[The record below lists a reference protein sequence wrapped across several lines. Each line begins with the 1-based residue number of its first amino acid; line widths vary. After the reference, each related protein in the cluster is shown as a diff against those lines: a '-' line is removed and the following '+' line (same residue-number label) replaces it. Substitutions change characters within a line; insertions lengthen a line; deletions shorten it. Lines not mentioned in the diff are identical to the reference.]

1 MFRLYQNGFSMVDT
15 VRVVL
20 AQLDF
25 VMEPTDRVLDVG
37 CGAGGLVY
45 EFRDQGFDGW
55 GFDIHDRVTYRDPAD
70 KRFFGFTED
79 VGRTTADT
87 TVDPNSYLMP
97 FPDNTF
103 DLIVSTSVM
112 EHVLD
117 LDAFMR
123 EGHRVL
129 KPGGIGLHFYPS
141 RNMLVEPH
149 IYVPLGTRLQKK
161 WWFDL
166 WAALGVRN
174 EWEEGMPAKQVAQ
187 INYDYSKTGISYL
200 TWKEILARAGNYFWE
215 VRDETPKFLHKDS
228 LKENLRSKWRA
239 IRQPKPLR
247 SYSLTQ
253 RSKLLYTRKKD
264 AA

>member
-1 MFRLYQNGFSMVDT
+1 MHRLYKDGFSLVDH
-15 VRVVL
+15 VRVVM
-20 AQLDF
+20 AQLDYM
-25 VMEPTDRVLDVG
+25 MEPGDRVLAMG

-45 EFRDQGFDGW
+45 EFRDLGFDGW

-87 TVDPNSYLMP
+87 TVDPNSYVMP
-97 FPDNTF
+97 FPDDSF

-117 LDAFMR
+117 LSAFMR
-123 EGHRVL
+123 EAHRVL
-129 KPGGIGLHFYPS
+129 KPGCIGLHFYPS
-141 RNMLVEPH
+141 KGMLVEPH
-149 IYVPLGTRLQKK
+149 IYVPLATRIQHK

-174 EWEEGMPAKQVAQ
+174 EWEEGMPAKQVAK
-187 INYDYSKTGISYL
+187 INHEYSQTGISYL
-200 TWKEILARAGNYFWE
+200 NWKEIFEKTGNYFWE
-215 VRDETPKFLHKDS
+215 VRDETRKFRYKDD
-228 LKENLRSKWRA
+228 LKSNLRAKWQA
-239 IRQPKPLR
+239 LKQPKPLR
-247 SYSLTQ
+247 AYSLTQ
-253 RSKLLYTRKKD
+253 RSSLLYTRKKD